1 MSFRLRSCL
10 KFITTEEALK
20 YTHLFWDFN
29 GTIFSDMQAG
39 IDSVNRMLFERGLP
53 VISNMEEYRD
63 IFDFPIKEY
72 YRKLGFDF
80 DKEPYEVLAPIWVE
94 LYLENCCSAG
104 MVDGVAEVVKT
115 VAQTEIKQVILS
127 ACEKNMLCSQL
138 KELGIIE
145 YFDEIIGLDDIHAA
159 GKLHLAREWRENN
172 PKAKILFVGDTIHD
186 AETAEVLGADCLL
199 FTGGHQS
206 KARLLTKGC
215 ETIDSIVEILD
226 YT

>member
-1 MSFRLRSCL
+1 
-10 KFITTEEALK
+10 
-20 YTHLFWDFN
+20 
-29 GTIFSDMQAG
+29 MQAG
-39 IDSVNRMLFERGLP
+39 IDAVNRMLGERGLP
-53 VISNMEEYRD
+53 IISDMEAYRE

-104 MVDGVAEVVKT
+104 IVDGVDTVVKA
-115 VAQTEIKQVILS
+115 VAKTETKQVILS
-127 ACEKNMLCSQL
+127 ACEKNMLCNQL
-138 KELGIIE
+138 EDLGVIE

-159 GKLHLAREWRENN
+159 GKLHLAREWREKN
-172 PKAKILFVGDTIHD
+172 PEAKILFVGDTTHD

-206 KARLLTKGC
+206 KERLLTTGC
-215 ETIDSIVEILD
+215 ETIDGIVEILD
-226 YT
+226 HIK

>member
-1 MSFRLRSCL
+1 M
-10 KFITTEEALK
+10 K

-39 IDSVNRMLFERGLP
+39 IDAVNRMLGDRGLP
-53 VISNMEEYRD
+53 IIADMEAYRE

-104 MVDGVAEVVKT
+104 IVDGVDTVVKA
-115 VAQTEIKQVILS
+115 VAKTETKQVILS
-127 ACEKNMLCSQL
+127 ACEKNMLCDQL
-138 KELGIIE
+138 AELGVIE

-159 GKLHLAREWRENN
+159 GKLHLAREWRDKN
-172 PKAKILFVGDTIHD
+172 PEAKILFVGDTTHD

-206 KARLLTKGC
+206 KERLLTTGC
-215 ETIDSIVEILD
+215 ETIDGIVEILD
-226 YT
+226 HIK

>member
-1 MSFRLRSCL
+1 
-10 KFITTEEALK
+10 
-20 YTHLFWDFN
+20 
-29 GTIFSDMQAG
+29 MQAG
-39 IDSVNRMLFERGLP
+39 IDAVNRMLGDRGLP
-53 VISNMEEYRD
+53 IIADMEAYRG

-104 MVDGVAEVVKT
+104 IVDGVDTVVKA
-115 VAQTEIKQVILS
+115 VSKTEMKQVILS
-127 ACEKNMLCSQL
+127 ACEKNMLCDQL
-138 KELGIIE
+138 AELGVIE

-159 GKLHLAREWRENN
+159 GKLHLAREWREKN
-172 PKAKILFVGDTIHD
+172 PEAKILFVGDTTHD

-206 KARLLTKGC
+206 KERLLTTGC
-215 ETIDSIVEILD
+215 ETIDGIVEILD
-226 YT
+226 HIK

>member
-1 MSFRLRSCL
+1 
-10 KFITTEEALK
+10 
-20 YTHLFWDFN
+20 
-29 GTIFSDMQAG
+29 MQAG
-39 IDSVNRMLFERGLP
+39 IDAVNRMLGERGLP
-53 VISNMEEYRD
+53 IISDMEAYRE

-104 MVDGVAEVVKT
+104 IVDGVDTVVKA
-115 VAQTEIKQVILS
+115 VAKTEMKQVILS
-127 ACEKNMLCSQL
+127 ACEKTMLCNQL
-138 KELGIIE
+138 AELGVIE

-159 GKLHLAREWRENN
+159 GKLHLAREWREKN
-172 PKAKILFVGDTIHD
+172 PEAKILFVGDTTHD

-206 KARLLTKGC
+206 KARLLTTGC
-215 ETIDSIVEILD
+215 ETIDGIVEILD
-226 YT
+226 YIK

>member
-1 MSFRLRSCL
+1 
-10 KFITTEEALK
+10 
-20 YTHLFWDFN
+20 
-29 GTIFSDMQAG
+29 MQAG
-39 IDSVNRMLFERGLP
+39 IDAVNRMLGDRGLP
-53 VISNMEEYRD
+53 IIADMEAYRE

-104 MVDGVAEVVKT
+104 IVDGVDTVVKA
-115 VAQTEIKQVILS
+115 VAKTETKQVILS
-127 ACEKNMLCSQL
+127 ACEKDMLCDQL
-138 KELGIIE
+138 AELGVIE

-159 GKLHLAREWRENN
+159 GKLHLAREWREKN
-172 PKAKILFVGDTIHD
+172 PEAKILFVGDTTHD

-206 KARLLTKGC
+206 KERLLTTGC
-215 ETIDSIVEILD
+215 ETIDGIVEILD
-226 YT
+226 HIK

>member
-1 MSFRLRSCL
+1 
-10 KFITTEEALK
+10 
-20 YTHLFWDFN
+20 
-29 GTIFSDMQAG
+29 MQAG
-39 IDSVNRMLFERGLP
+39 IDAVNRMLGERGLP
-53 VISNMEEYRD
+53 IISDMEAYRE

-104 MVDGVAEVVKT
+104 IVDGVDTVVKA
-115 VAQTEIKQVILS
+115 VAKTETKQVILS
-127 ACEKNMLCSQL
+127 ACEKDMLCDQL
-138 KELGIIE
+138 AELGVIE

-159 GKLHLAREWRENN
+159 GKLHLAREWREKN
-172 PKAKILFVGDTIHD
+172 PEAKILFVGVTTHD

-206 KARLLTKGC
+206 KERLLTTGC
-215 ETIDSIVEILD
+215 ETIDGIVEILD
-226 YT
+226 HIK

>member
-1 MSFRLRSCL
+1 M
-10 KFITTEEALK
+10 K

-39 IDSVNRMLFERGLP
+39 IDAVNRMLGDRGLP
-53 VISNMEEYRD
+53 IIADMEAYRE

-104 MVDGVAEVVKT
+104 IVDGVDTVVKA
-115 VAQTEIKQVILS
+115 VAKTETKQVILS
-127 ACEKNMLCSQL
+127 ACEKNMLCDQL
-138 KELGIIE
+138 EDLGVIE

-159 GKLHLAREWRENN
+159 GKLHLAREWRDKN
-172 PKAKILFVGDTIHD
+172 PEAKILFVGDTTHD

-206 KARLLTKGC
+206 KERLLTTGC
-215 ETIDSIVEILD
+215 ETIDGIVEILD
-226 YT
+226 HIK

>member
-1 MSFRLRSCL
+1 M
-10 KFITTEEALK
+10 K

-39 IDSVNRMLFERGLP
+39 IDAVNRMLGDRGLP
-53 VISNMEEYRD
+53 IIADMEAYRE

-104 MVDGVAEVVKT
+104 IVDGVDTVVKA
-115 VAQTEIKQVILS
+115 VAKTETKQVILS
-127 ACEKNMLCSQL
+127 ACEKDMLCDQL
-138 KELGIIE
+138 AELGVIE

-159 GKLHLAREWRENN
+159 GKLHLAREWRDKN
-172 PKAKILFVGDTIHD
+172 PEAKILFVGDTTHD

-206 KARLLTKGC
+206 KERLLTTGC
-215 ETIDSIVEILD
+215 ETIDGIVEILD
-226 YT
+226 HIK

>member
-1 MSFRLRSCL
+1 
-10 KFITTEEALK
+10 
-20 YTHLFWDFN
+20 
-29 GTIFSDMQAG
+29 MQAG
-39 IDSVNRMLFERGLP
+39 IDSVNRMLGERGLP
-53 VISNMEEYRD
+53 IIPNMETYREL
-63 IFDFPIKEY
+63 FDFPIKEY

-104 MVDGVAEVVKT
+104 IVDGVDIVVKA
-115 VAQTEIKQVILS
+115 VANTEMKQVILS
-127 ACEKNMLCSQL
+127 ACEKNMLCDQL
-138 KELGIIE
+138 EDLGVIE

-159 GKLHLAREWRENN
+159 SKLHLAQSWREKN
-172 PKAKILFVGDTIHD
+172 PEAKMLFVGDTIHD

-206 KARLLTKGC
+206 KARLLTTGC

-226 YT
+226 YI

>member
-1 MSFRLRSCL
+1 M
-10 KFITTEEALK
+10 K

-39 IDSVNRMLFERGLP
+39 IDGVNKMLSERGLP
-53 VISNMEEYRD
+53 IIPDMAAYRE

-80 DKEPYEVLAPIWVE
+80 EKEPYEVLAPIWVE
-94 LYLENCCSAG
+94 LYLQNCCTAG
-104 MVDGVAEVVKT
+104 IVDGVDTVVKA
-115 VAQTEIKQVILS
+115 VARTEIKQVILS
-127 ACEKNMLCSQL
+127 ACEKNMLCDQL
-138 KELGIIE
+138 CELGIIE

-159 GKLHLAREWRENN
+159 GKLHLAQAWREKN
-172 PKAKILFVGDTIHD
+172 PEAKILFVGDTIHD

-206 KARLLTKGC
+206 KARLLSTGC
-215 ETIDSIVEILD
+215 ETIDGIVEILD
-226 YT
+226 YIK

>member
-1 MSFRLRSCL
+1 
-10 KFITTEEALK
+10 
-20 YTHLFWDFN
+20 
-29 GTIFSDMQAG
+29 MQAG
-39 IDSVNRMLFERGLP
+39 IDAVNRMLGDRGLP
-53 VISNMEEYRD
+53 IISDMEVYRE

-104 MVDGVAEVVKT
+104 IVDGVDTVVKA
-115 VAQTEIKQVILS
+115 VAKTETKQVILS
-127 ACEKNMLCSQL
+127 ACEKNMLCDQL
-138 KELGIIE
+138 AELGVIE

-159 GKLHLAREWRENN
+159 GKLHLAREWREKN
-172 PKAKILFVGDTIHD
+172 PEAKILFVGDTTHD

-206 KARLLTKGC
+206 KERLLTTGC
-215 ETIDSIVEILD
+215 ETIDGIVEILD
-226 YT
+226 HIK

>member
-1 MSFRLRSCL
+1 
-10 KFITTEEALK
+10 
-20 YTHLFWDFN
+20 
-29 GTIFSDMQAG
+29 MQAG
-39 IDSVNRMLFERGLP
+39 IDSVNRMLGERGLP
-53 VISNMEEYRD
+53 IIPNMETYREL
-63 IFDFPIKEY
+63 FDFPIKEY

-104 MVDGVAEVVKT
+104 IVDGVDVVVKA
-115 VAQTEIKQVILS
+115 VANTEMKQVILS
-127 ACEKNMLCSQL
+127 ACEKNMLCDQL
-138 KELGIIE
+138 EDLGVIE

-159 GKLHLAREWRENN
+159 SKLHLAQSWREKN
-172 PKAKILFVGDTIHD
+172 PEAKMLFVGDTIHD

-206 KARLLTKGC
+206 KARLLTTGC

-226 YT
+226 YI

>member
-1 MSFRLRSCL
+1 
-10 KFITTEEALK
+10 
-20 YTHLFWDFN
+20 
-29 GTIFSDMQAG
+29 MQAG
-39 IDSVNRMLFERGLP
+39 IDAVNRMLGERGLP
-53 VISNMEEYRD
+53 IISDMEAYRE

-104 MVDGVAEVVKT
+104 IVDGVDTVVKA
-115 VAQTEIKQVILS
+115 VSKTEIKQVILS
-127 ACEKNMLCSQL
+127 ACEKNMLCNQL
-138 KELGIIE
+138 EDLGVIE

-159 GKLHLAREWRENN
+159 GKLHLAREWREKN
-172 PKAKILFVGDTIHD
+172 PEAKILFVGDTTHD

-206 KARLLTKGC
+206 KERLLTTGC
-215 ETIDSIVEILD
+215 ETIDGIVEILD
-226 YT
+226 HIK

>member
-1 MSFRLRSCL
+1 
-10 KFITTEEALK
+10 
-20 YTHLFWDFN
+20 
-29 GTIFSDMQAG
+29 MQAG
-39 IDSVNRMLFERGLP
+39 IDAVNRMLGERGLP
-53 VISNMEEYRD
+53 IISDMEAYRE

-104 MVDGVAEVVKT
+104 IVDGVDTVVKA
-115 VAQTEIKQVILS
+115 VAKTETKQVILS
-127 ACEKNMLCSQL
+127 ACEKDMLCDQL
-138 KELGIIE
+138 AELGVIE

-159 GKLHLAREWRENN
+159 GKLHLAREWREKN
-172 PKAKILFVGDTIHD
+172 PEAKILFVGDTTHD

-206 KARLLTKGC
+206 KERLLTTGC
-215 ETIDSIVEILD
+215 ETIDGIVEILD
-226 YT
+226 HIK

>member
-1 MSFRLRSCL
+1 
-10 KFITTEEALK
+10 
-20 YTHLFWDFN
+20 
-29 GTIFSDMQAG
+29 MQAG
-39 IDSVNRMLFERGLP
+39 IDAVNRMLGDRGLP
-53 VISNMEEYRD
+53 IIADMEAYRE

-104 MVDGVAEVVKT
+104 IVDGVDTVVKA
-115 VAQTEIKQVILS
+115 VSKTEMKQVILS
-127 ACEKNMLCSQL
+127 ACEKNMLCNQL
-138 KELGIIE
+138 EDLGVIE

-159 GKLHLAREWRENN
+159 GKLHLAREWRDKN
-172 PKAKILFVGDTIHD
+172 PEAKILFVGDTTHD

-206 KARLLTKGC
+206 KERLLTTGC
-215 ETIDSIVEILD
+215 GTIDGIVEILD
-226 YT
+226 HIK

>member
-1 MSFRLRSCL
+1 M
-10 KFITTEEALK
+10 K

-39 IDSVNRMLFERGLP
+39 IDAVNRMLGDRGLP
-53 VISNMEEYRD
+53 IIADMEAYRE

-94 LYLENCCSAG
+94 LYLQNCCTAG
-104 MVDGVAEVVKT
+104 IVDGVDTVVKA
-115 VAQTEIKQVILS
+115 VAKTETKQVILS
-127 ACEKNMLCSQL
+127 ACEKNMLCDQL
-138 KELGIIE
+138 AELGVIE

-159 GKLHLAREWRENN
+159 GKLHLAREWREKN
-172 PKAKILFVGDTIHD
+172 PEAKILFVGDTTHD

-206 KARLLTKGC
+206 KERLLTTGC
-215 ETIDSIVEILD
+215 ETIDGIVEILD
-226 YT
+226 HIK

>member
-1 MSFRLRSCL
+1 
-10 KFITTEEALK
+10 
-20 YTHLFWDFN
+20 
-29 GTIFSDMQAG
+29 MQAG
-39 IDSVNRMLFERGLP
+39 IDAVNRMLGDRGLP
-53 VISNMEEYRD
+53 IIADMEAYRE

-104 MVDGVAEVVKT
+104 IVDGVDTVVKA
-115 VAQTEIKQVILS
+115 VAKTETKQVILS
-127 ACEKNMLCSQL
+127 ACEKNMLCDQL
-138 KELGIIE
+138 AELGVIE

-159 GKLHLAREWRENN
+159 GKLHLAREWRDKN
-172 PKAKILFVGDTIHD
+172 PEAKILFVGDTTHD

-206 KARLLTKGC
+206 KERLLTTGC
-215 ETIDSIVEILD
+215 ETIDGIVEILD
-226 YT
+226 HIK

>member
-1 MSFRLRSCL
+1 
-10 KFITTEEALK
+10 
-20 YTHLFWDFN
+20 
-29 GTIFSDMQAG
+29 MQAG
-39 IDSVNRMLFERGLP
+39 IDAVNRMLGDRGLP
-53 VISNMEEYRD
+53 IIADMEAYRE

-104 MVDGVAEVVKT
+104 IVDGVDTVVKA
-115 VAQTEIKQVILS
+115 VAKTETKQVILS
-127 ACEKNMLCSQL
+127 ACEKNMLCDQL
-138 KELGIIE
+138 AELGVIE

-159 GKLHLAREWRENN
+159 GKLHLAREWREKN
-172 PKAKILFVGDTIHD
+172 PEAKILFVGDTTHD

-206 KARLLTKGC
+206 KERLLTTGC
-215 ETIDSIVEILD
+215 ETIDGIVEILD
-226 YT
+226 HIK

>member
-1 MSFRLRSCL
+1 M
-10 KFITTEEALK
+10 K

-39 IDSVNRMLFERGLP
+39 IDAVNRMLGERGLP
-53 VISNMEEYRD
+53 IISDMEAYRE

-104 MVDGVAEVVKT
+104 IVDGVDTVVKA
-115 VAQTEIKQVILS
+115 VAKTETKQVILS
-127 ACEKNMLCSQL
+127 ACEKNMLCDQL
-138 KELGIIE
+138 AELGVIE

-159 GKLHLAREWRENN
+159 GKLHLAREWRDKN
-172 PKAKILFVGDTIHD
+172 PEAKILFVGDTTHD

-206 KARLLTKGC
+206 KERLLTTGC
-215 ETIDSIVEILD
+215 ETIDGIVEILD
-226 YT
+226 HIK

>member
-1 MSFRLRSCL
+1 M
-10 KFITTEEALK
+10 K

-39 IDSVNRMLFERGLP
+39 IDAVNRMLGERGLP
-53 VISNMEEYRD
+53 IISDMEAYRE

-104 MVDGVAEVVKT
+104 IVDGVDTVVKA
-115 VAQTEIKQVILS
+115 VSKTEIKQVILS
-127 ACEKNMLCSQL
+127 ACEKNMLCNQL
-138 KELGIIE
+138 EDLGVIE

-159 GKLHLAREWRENN
+159 GKLHLAREWREKN
-172 PKAKILFVGDTIHD
+172 PEAKILFVGDTTHD

-206 KARLLTKGC
+206 KERLLTTGC
-215 ETIDSIVEILD
+215 ETIDGIVEILD
-226 YT
+226 HIK